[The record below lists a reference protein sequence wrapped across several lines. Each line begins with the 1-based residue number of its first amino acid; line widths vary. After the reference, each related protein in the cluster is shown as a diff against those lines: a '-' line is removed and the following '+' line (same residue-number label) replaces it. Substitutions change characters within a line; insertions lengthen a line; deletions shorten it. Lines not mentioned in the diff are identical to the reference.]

1 MKYTYYPLLLLS
13 LVVFSQ
19 KNQTLD
25 EVIVTDTKIDIPF
38 SKKFRSVEIISQN
51 EIRKMGVLNI
61 VDLLQ
66 LITGLD
72 IRRRG
77 VSGIQADLY
86 IRGGGFDQ
94 TLLLVD
100 GMKMDDSQTGHHTL
114 NMLLPIDI
122 IERVEIIKGPAA
134 RIFGQNAFN
143 GAINIITKK
152 TKRTRKKELSLVLNK
167 ISYGSFNNFTSSVS
181 ARMSNNNYASIINY
195 SKDDSDGYRHNTD
208 FKTYNVFIKS
218 SLSKKNPNTS
228 LIATLTNRKFGANG
242 FYASPDA
249 TEQYEKTQTSLIG
262 LKSLYKKGNL
272 IIKPKLYW
280 RRNQDEYIYI
290 RDNPS
295 IYRNLH
301 KTNKIA
307 FETNFNYFSGFGKTN
322 FGVDISSVSISSNNL
337 GKHNRFITS
346 IYVDH
351 SFNLFNKRLNISPGF
366 SISYFSDLSLHSFPG
381 IDLGFDINEKIIIYG
396 NFGKTYRIP
405 TYTDLYYS
413 DRTTVGNPE
422 LEPESAVSSE
432 LGLNFNYE
440 KIVIKASLFSRKSKN
455 IIDYTKENED
465 DLWRA
470 RNIGKLQTDGLEI
483 DLKMKVNKNFN
494 FKFGYALIN
503 DDNYQSNIN
512 FSRYALNSLKHNVIS
527 NLYLKY
533 NSKLFQSIQLRFA
546 ERNDGT
552 SYKIINSNISFEPF
566 SNDSQ
571 FFINLNNIF
580 NEYYWETNL
589 VSMPGQ
595 NFIVGYKSSFW

>member
-13 LVVFSQ
+13 IVVFSQ

-38 SKKFRSVEIISQN
+38 SKKFRSVEIISRN
-51 EIRKMGVLNI
+51 EIRNAGVLNI

-152 TKRTRKKELSLVLNK
+152 TKRTRKKELSFVLNR

-181 ARMSNNNYASIINY
+181 ARVSNNNYASIINY
-195 SKDDSDGYRHNTD
+195 SKDDSGGYRHNTD
-208 FKTYNVFIKS
+208 FKTDNVFIKS

-228 LIATLTNRKFGANG
+228 FIATLTNRKFGANG

-272 IIKPKLYW
+272 IVKPKLYW

-307 FETNFNYFSGFGKTN
+307 FETSFNYFSGLGKTN

-346 IYVDH
+346 IYLDH

-432 LGLNFNYE
+432 IGLKLNYE
-440 KIVIKASLFSRKSKN
+440 KIIIKASLFSRKSKN
-455 IIDYTKENED
+455 IIDYSKENED

-470 RNIGKLQTDGLEI
+470 RNIGKLQTDGFEI

-503 DDNYQSNIN
+503 DDNFQSNIN

-527 NLYLKY
+527 NLYFKY
-533 NSKLFQSIQLRFA
+533 NRKLSHSIQLRFA
-546 ERNDGT
+546 ERTDGT
-552 SYKIINSNISFEPF
+552 SYKIINSNISFVPF

-571 FFINLNNIF
+571 FFLNLNNIF

-589 VSMPGQ
+589 VPMPGQ
-595 NFIVGYKSSFW
+595 NFTVGYKSSF